1 MEEKRLQNS
10 ITDGVI
16 WKQLLRFFFP
26 ILLGS
31 FFQQMYNTVDTII
44 VGRFV
49 GTDALAAVGASAPIV
64 SLINGFFIGI
74 STGATVVLSQ
84 AYGGRDRE
92 GIFHAI
98 HTSTALA
105 LVLGVLVTIIGMGTS
120 GWMLR
125 LIGTPKECLRE
136 AILYSVIYFS
146 GSMAT
151 MIYNMGAG
159 LLRAMGDSR
168 RPTIYLIWACLT
180 NIVLDLLFVVVMK
193 MGVAGV
199 GIATVA
205 SQVVP
210 AVMVLV
216 AMSRLPADERLH
228 WKQLRMK
235 VSLLRSILMVGI
247 PAGLQAVLYAVSNMI
262 IQSGV
267 NSFGEVV
274 VAAWTAY
281 SKTDAI
287 CWMVVSAYGVAVTT
301 FVGQNFGAG
310 KYDRVRRSVWVCM
323 AMAVGTMLVMS
334 GVLAF
339 FRYPITSIYTTD
351 TEVIRYGALFL
362 IYITLFSPLY
372 APIEV
377 FAGAMRGTGY
387 SVVPTVITG
396 VCVCVFRMIW
406 VWFLVSQWHT
416 LQILTLAYPVSWVIA
431 GLFFLLDYRSGK
443 WLEGQIRK
451 LGLSPEECA
460 D

>member
-1 MEEKRLQNS
+1 MNRPKRLF
-10 ITDGVI
+10 T
-16 WKQLLRFFFP
+16 K
-26 ILLGS
+26 
-31 FFQQMYNTVDTII
+31 NT
-44 VGRFV
+44 G
-49 GTDALAAVGASAPIV
+49 L
-64 SLINGFFIGI
+64 
-74 STGATVVLSQ
+74 
-84 AYGGRDRE
+84 
-92 GIFHAI
+92 
-98 HTSTALA
+98 STALA
-105 LVLGVLVTIIGMGTS
+105 LVLGVIVTVIGMGTS

-125 LIGTPKECLRE
+125 LIGTPEGCLKE

-180 NIVLDLLFVVVMK
+180 NIVLDILFVVYLK

-216 AMSRLPADERLH
+216 AMHRMPEDERLC
-228 WKQLRMK
+228 WKKVRMK

-247 PAGLQAVLYAVSNMI
+247 PSGLQAVLYAVSNMI

-267 NSFGEVV
+267 NSFGDVV

-287 CWMVVSAYGVAVTT
+287 CWMVVSAYGVAITT

-310 KYDRVRRSVWVCM
+310 KYKRVKRGVWVCM
-323 AMAVGTMLVMS
+323 AMAVGTMA
-334 GVLAF
+334 VLGSVLTY
-339 FRYPITSIYTTD
+339 FRYPITAIYTTD
-351 TEVIRYGALFL
+351 REVIHYGALFF
-362 IYITLFSPLY
+362 IIITLCCPLY

-396 VCVCVFRMIW
+396 VCVCVFRMLW
-406 VWFLVSQWHT
+406 VWVIVTQWHT
-416 LQILTLAYPVSWVIA
+416 LQVLTVSYPISWIMA
-431 GLFFLLDYRSGK
+431 GLCFLMDYRSGK
-443 WLEGQIRK
+443 WLYGQIRK
-451 LGLSPEECA
+451 LGLSPEEAA

>member
-1 MEEKRLQNS
+1 MEEKRMKNS
-10 ITDGVI
+10 ITEGVI
-16 WKQLLRFFFP
+16 WKQLLSFFFP

-49 GTDALAAVGASAPIV
+49 GTEALAAVGASAPIV

-74 STGATVVLSQ
+74 STGATVILSQ
-84 AYGGRDRE
+84 AYGARDRE

-105 LVLGVLVTIIGMGTS
+105 LVLGVIVTVIGMGTS

-125 LIGTPKECLRE
+125 LIGTPEACLKE

-180 NIVLDLLFVVVMK
+180 NIVLDLLFVVYLR

-216 AMSRLPADERLH
+216 AMGRMPEEERLH
-228 WKQLRMK
+228 LRRLHMK
-235 VSLLRSILMVGI
+235 ASLLRNILMVGI

-267 NSFGEVV
+267 NSFGDVV

-287 CWMVVSAYGVAVTT
+287 CWMVVSAYGVAITT
-301 FVGQNFGAG
+301 FVGQNFGAE

-323 AMAVGTMLVMS
+323 AMAVGTQA
-334 GVLAF
+334 VLAGTLVAF
-339 FRYPITSIYTTD
+339 GRPITSIYTSD
-351 TEVIRYGALFL
+351 EEVIRYGAMILWH
-362 IYITLFSPLY
+362 ITLFCPLY
-372 APIEV
+372 VPVEV

-387 SVVPTVITG
+387 SVIPTIITG
-396 VCVCVFRMIW
+396 ICVCVVRMFW
-406 VWFLVSQWHT
+406 VWGVVGRWHT
-416 LQILTLAYPVSWVIA
+416 VEMLTMTYPLTWALCSAVFAVDYFRGSW
-431 GLFFLLDYRSGK
+431 LK
-443 WLEGQIRK
+443 GQIKK
-451 LGLSPEECA
+451 LGMDPETR
-460 D
+460 